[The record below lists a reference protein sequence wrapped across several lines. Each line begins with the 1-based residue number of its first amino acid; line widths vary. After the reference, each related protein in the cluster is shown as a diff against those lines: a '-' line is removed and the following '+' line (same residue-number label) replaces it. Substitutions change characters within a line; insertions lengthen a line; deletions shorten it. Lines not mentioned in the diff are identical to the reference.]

1 MTTYD
6 VAVSS
11 LKEKLLESASKVSE
25 QEYTTLPAR
34 ITSTKDYEKLQ
45 CVSVEVLIKDL
56 YEAKGL
62 TDVGTLKLEKVFV
75 NLPRFGGW
83 QFRFPVAA
91 NDPVTLYWS
100 RKDLSQY
107 LDGFGDV
114 VTQQVNDVA
123 GLEDC
128 FVKLEGGTRK
138 NHNNPSL
145 TDLEIEGK
153 SAKITVTPQG
163 DITTTTSG
171 NIKCTAEGTYDIT
184 AAHLTIHNDTTIKNN
199 LLVEGNTTTKGTTTS
214 EGVVNADSGVHA
226 STYAG
231 TGGGA
236 ASFAVDMGINGT
248 VTINGIVVNTHIHI
262 DAEGRPTEEMQ

>member
-34 ITSTKDYEKLQ
+34 ITNTKDYEKLQ
-45 CVSVEVLIKDL
+45 CVSVEVLIQDL
-56 YEAKGL
+56 YETKGQ
-62 TDVGTLKLEKVFV
+62 VEAGTIKLEKVFV

-83 QFRFPVAA
+83 KFRFPVSVG
-91 NDPVTLYWS
+91 DPVTLYWS

-145 TDLEIEGK
+145 TNLEIEGK
-153 SAKITVTPQG
+153 NTKITVTPSG

-171 NIKCTAEGTYDIT
+171 NIKCTAQGSYDIT
-184 AAHLTIHNDTTIKNN
+184 ASHLTVNNDTTIKGN
-199 LLVEGNTTTKGTTTS
+199 LTVEGDTTTQGTTTS
-214 EGVVNADSGVHA
+214 DGVVNANAGVYA

-231 TGGGA
+231 LGGGS

-248 VTINGIVVNTHIHI
+248 VTINGVNVNTHIHT
-262 DAEGRPTEEMQ
+262 DAEGRPTGVME